1 MLCTSCTTRAKGLGS
16 EPMPRSRRTLRRV
29 SSSKARATLADLLE
43 QVGDDG
49 ERVLIERRGKPP
61 VALLSVDDLQRYQ
74 LLEDLLERL
83 GGHV

>member
-1 MLCTSCTTRAKGLGS
+1 
-16 EPMPRSRRTLRRV
+16 MPHSRRALRRV

-49 ERVLIERRGKPP
+49 ERVLIERRGKSP

-74 LLEDLLERL
+74 LLEDLLERR
-83 GGHV
+83 GGHL